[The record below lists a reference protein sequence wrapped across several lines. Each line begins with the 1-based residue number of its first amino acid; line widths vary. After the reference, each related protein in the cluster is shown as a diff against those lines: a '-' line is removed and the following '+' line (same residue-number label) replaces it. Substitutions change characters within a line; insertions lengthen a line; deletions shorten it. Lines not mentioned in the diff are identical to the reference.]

1 VTARQLAASSG
12 ARFVPSQNLYDTLV
26 DAVVL
31 ADPELELG
39 PGRGQLNPSFLRP
52 PMRVI
57 DVAAGREDTAVLIE
71 ARSRGC
77 EVVEPEVVW
86 RSLAESLYRSIT
98 GEDLPG
104 ELFE

>member
-1 VTARQLAASSG
+1 
-12 ARFVPSQNLYDTLV
+12 
-26 DAVVL
+26 
-31 ADPELELG
+31 
-39 PGRGQLNPSFLRP
+39 
-52 PMRVI
+52 MRVI

-86 RSLAESLYRSIT
+86 RSLAERLYRSIT
-98 GEDLPG
+98 GKDLPG